1 MTNAE
6 TNEYLGKTGFVV
18 VARRYETDD
27 DPVEPISPKAVQKCF
42 PEEVRLSAATEDD
55 ALEEARRLTSECRS
69 KACDIIKAAVQKI
82 VDEDDREKRA
92 DLVHGLLMMKEILD
106 FAPDYQKCLYKAQ
119 IDEDGHPTGVY
130 WNVRDDSDD
139 VD

>member
-1 MTNAE
+1 MVAN
-6 TNEYLGKTGFVV
+6 NLKTCYYVID
-18 VARRYETDD
+18 RRYEKDD
-27 DPVEPISPKAVQKCF
+27 TPVEPISPKAVQKCF

-69 KACDIIKAAVQKI
+69 KACDIIKAAAQKI
-82 VDEDDREKRA
+82 VDEDDHEKRA
-92 DLVHGLLMMKEILD
+92 DLVRGLLMMKEILD
-106 FAPDYQKCLYKAQ
+106 FSPDYQKCLYKAQ
-119 IDEDGHPTGVY
+119 LDEDGQLTGVY